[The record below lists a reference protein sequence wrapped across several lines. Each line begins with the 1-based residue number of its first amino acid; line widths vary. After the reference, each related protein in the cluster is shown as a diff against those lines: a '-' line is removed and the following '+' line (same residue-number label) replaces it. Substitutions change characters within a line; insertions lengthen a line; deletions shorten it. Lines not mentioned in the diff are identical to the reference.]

1 MIVHPQNNV
10 FFWDTDNCYGS
21 QPAVA
26 AGLKML
32 AREKVVITSKT
43 YADSAED
50 AFASV
55 LPVFKGTPG

>member
-1 MIVHPQNNV
+1 
-10 FFWDTDNCYGS
+10 
-21 QPAVA
+21 
-26 AGLKML
+26 ML

-55 LPVFKGTPG
+55 KKYCTIWIRLILIFV